1 MKHLSPAR
9 QPITKRI
16 RRLRREAGSMLLI
29 LLIFLSMFIIA
40 MGVAAPRLAQQVKR
54 DREIEMIHRGE
65 QYARAVKR
73 FVKKTGQYPTRVEQ
87 LENTNNI
94 RFLRKRYKDPMATTP
109 EGEWKLV
116 RQTDIQLLQGA
127 LGGDNAIGGTT
138 GDGLN
143 SSGTGT
149 NTGAGSNTGSG
160 TNSGTGFNLGGNS
173 GGGLNSS
180 GGTPGGLGAGSGLNS
195 GTGTLGSSQ
204 GGNSLFGGGQ
214 TFGGGPFIGVAS
226 TSEKT
231 GIHEFNNKKKYNQWL
246 FVYDPT
252 QDIAAACSTC
262 VGVIIKGP
270 YNPRKT
276 VGASNIPGGVSAGS
290 LNNQQNGIQNN
301 GTQNSPLNNPTQP
314 VTPEVPNR

>member
-1 MKHLSPAR
+1 
-9 QPITKRI
+9 
-16 RRLRREAGSMLLI
+16 MLLI
-29 LLIFLSMFIIA
+29 LLIFLAMFIIA
-40 MGVAAPRLAQQVKR
+40 MGAAAPRLAQQVKR

-94 RFLRKRYKDPMATTP
+94 RFIRKRYKDPMSTK
-109 EGEWKLV
+109 EDGEWKLV

-127 LGGDNAIGGTT
+127 LGN
-138 GDGLN
+138 
-143 SSGTGT
+143 
-149 NTGAGSNTGSG
+149 NTGLPGATPAADLGKNDPGSPGSDQGNNPKAGVGNGPGLGNTPGPGSTSGSN
-160 TNSGTGFNLGGNS
+160 NGNS
-173 GGGLNSS
+173 IFG
-180 GGTPGGLGAGSGLNS
+180 
-195 GTGTLGSSQ
+195 
-204 GGNSLFGGGQ
+204 GGGQ

-246 FVYDPT
+246 FVYDQT

-270 YNPRKT
+270 YNPKKT
-276 VGASNIPGGVSAGS
+276 VGAPGGIQGGVPVNGMPGAGGPGLGGS
-290 LNNQQNGIQNN
+290 PGIG
-301 GTQNSPLNNPTQP
+301 GTPGGLQG
-314 VTPEVPNR
+314 TPIKQ

>member
-1 MKHLSPAR
+1 MKQVSPVR
-9 QPITKRI
+9 QLRTQ
-16 RRLRREAGSMLLI
+16 RRRRAHRETGSMLLI
-29 LLIFLSMFIIA
+29 LLIFLAIFIIA
-40 MGVAAPRLAQQVKR
+40 MGAAVPRLAQQVKR

-73 FVKKTGQYPTRVEQ
+73 FVKKTGQYPSRIEQ

-94 RFLRKRYKDPMATTP
+94 RFIRKRYKDPMSTSA

-127 LGGDNAIGGTT
+127 LGAGQGGDTGGGTTANGQNAVGGTT
-138 GDGLN
+138 GGGLN
-143 SSGTGT
+143 TGGGLTSG
-149 NTGAGSNTGSG
+149 
-160 TNSGTGFNLGGNS
+160 
-173 GGGLNSS
+173 GGGLNSA
-180 GGTPGGLGAGSGLNS
+180 GGPGGGLNSAGGLNS
-195 GTGTLGSSQ
+195 GGGTLGQNSAGSSM
-204 GGNSLFGGGQ
+204 FGSAQ

-270 YNPRKT
+270 YNPKKT
-276 VGASNIPGGVSAGS
+276 VGASNIPGATPAGGM
-290 LNNQQNGIQNN
+290 NQPPPGISP
-301 GTQNSPLNNPTQP
+301 NSPLNNPQNQA
-314 VTPEVPNR
+314 PNR